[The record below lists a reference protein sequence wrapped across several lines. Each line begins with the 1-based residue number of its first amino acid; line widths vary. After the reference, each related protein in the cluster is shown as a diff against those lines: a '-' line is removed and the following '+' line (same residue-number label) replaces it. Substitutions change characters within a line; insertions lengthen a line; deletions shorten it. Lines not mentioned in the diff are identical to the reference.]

1 MNVIENIESR
11 IRKFLDGLTDAQR
24 FAFISA
30 LVFGIVAH
38 GFAMFNRL
46 SVHDNSHC
54 LFDLGASYEVNRWGL
69 GILYRLMVYTT
80 KTFSLPVFN
89 ILLSLIFIGIA
100 AMLIMDMFQVKTRL
114 VAVIIGG
121 MMVVFPM
128 VTSLNSFLF
137 TTWAYFL
144 GLIFAVQAARTLT
157 KDYSVKNLVLS
168 IIWLALSLSLYQA
181 FLGVVIT
188 LMLLMMFVNVLE
200 CKTTT
205 IGQYAKEGALSIV
218 SLVLGLG
225 VWAVVAKI
233 FRTIKH
239 IQLDDYKGWTE
250 PYDISKFPG
259 KLIDAMKNFLTFRM
273 EGINALRYL
282 RMLTLL
288 IFLLTVVL
296 IVVLLIKSKNNM
308 ALKLSSVVGVIL
320 IPVAMMIIYV
330 LSTSD
335 LYVVSTL
342 MIYAEIFVFII
353 PLLLI
358 EHVEGLM
365 NTMADKVAQCVAAL
379 LIFCTAVVTVGYVYL
394 DNAAYYKA
402 AIYQEQAVVYM
413 TALIA
418 NIKSTE
424 GFSDDMDIVFVGFN
438 NVEDATINELANKE
452 QMDGIQ
458 LEKYYNS
465 LEEMINYGVNIQ
477 FMRDHLG
484 VGNDKIIIDEENEY
498 AKETE
503 IKNMPVYPNEGG
515 IAIVDGRV
523 IVKMGEKYID

>member
-100 AMLIMDMFQVKTRL
+100 AMLIMDMFQVKTKL

-205 IGQYAKEGALSIV
+205 IGQYAKEGVLSIV

-225 VWAVVAKI
+225 VWAVVAKF

-259 KLIDAMKNFLTFRM
+259 KLIAAMKNFLTFRM

-320 IPVAMMIIYV
+320 IPVR
-330 LSTSD
+330 TS
-335 LYVVSTL
+335 S
-342 MIYAEIFVFII
+342 
-353 PLLLI
+353 
-358 EHVEGLM
+358 
-365 NTMADKVAQCVAAL
+365 
-379 LIFCTAVVTVGYVYL
+379 
-394 DNAAYYKA
+394 
-402 AIYQEQAVVYM
+402 
-413 TALIA
+413 
-418 NIKSTE
+418 
-424 GFSDDMDIVFVGFN
+424 
-438 NVEDATINELANKE
+438 
-452 QMDGIQ
+452 
-458 LEKYYNS
+458 
-465 LEEMINYGVNIQ
+465 
-477 FMRDHLG
+477 
-484 VGNDKIIIDEENEY
+484 
-498 AKETE
+498 
-503 IKNMPVYPNEGG
+503 
-515 IAIVDGRV
+515 
-523 IVKMGEKYID
+523 